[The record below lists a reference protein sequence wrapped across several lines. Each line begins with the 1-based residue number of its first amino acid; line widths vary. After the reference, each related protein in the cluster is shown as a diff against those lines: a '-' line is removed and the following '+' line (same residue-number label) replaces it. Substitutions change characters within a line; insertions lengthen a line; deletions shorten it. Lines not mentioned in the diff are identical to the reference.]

1 MGKLEGKHAFI
12 TGSAAG
18 IGRAISLK
26 LAEDG
31 ATLVLA
37 DKDLSGLE
45 ETLDEV
51 RRFSPE
57 SVALRMDVTDQ
68 TEVHKV
74 VTESVAR
81 TGKID
86 ILVNNAGVSSMGR
99 FTELSEAEWDLNFD
113 VNVKGVWRVTKELA
127 PYMIKAR
134 TGRIIMTAS
143 MAAKLGAP
151 LLSHYSASK
160 FAVVGFV
167 QAVAKELAEYGIT
180 VNAVCPGFVKTE
192 MQDREI
198 LWEARLRNISDPDT
212 VRREYVDMTPL
223 GRLCMPEDV
232 ANVVAFLASEESEF
246 MTGQALNVTGGICVH

>member
-12 TGSAAG
+12 TGSGAG

-26 LAEDG
+26 LAQDG
-31 ATLVLA
+31 ATLILA
-37 DKDLSGLE
+37 DKDTSGLDA
-45 ETLDEV
+45 TLDEV
-51 RRFSPE
+51 RRFAPQ
-57 SVALRMDVTDQ
+57 SVARRMDVTDQ
-68 TEVHKV
+68 AAVHEVV
-74 VTESVAR
+74 EESVAR

-86 ILVNNAGVSSMGR
+86 ILVNNAGVSSMAR

-113 VNVKGVWRVTKELA
+113 VNVKGVWRVTKEVA
-127 PYMIKAR
+127 PHMIDAG
-134 TGRIIMTAS
+134 TGRIIVTAS

-167 QAVAKELAEYGIT
+167 QSVAKELAQYGIT

-198 LWEARLRNISDPDT
+198 VWESKLRGIPDPDA
-212 VRREYVDMTPL
+212 VRREYVEMTPL

-232 ANVVAFLASEESEF
+232 ANVVAFLASEESQF
-246 MTGQALNVTGGICVH
+246 MTAQALNVTGGICVH